1 MFWLSVMGLFPIW
14 LTAGFLVSRLPRLHP
29 ARLAELPFYA
39 RVTGLTLAFPVSIA
53 LLYPFM
59 VQAGARANFAARE
72 MSPAAWGW
80 LAVGGALFVAG
91 QMVGLAFG
99 LSILTRPNPAARE
112 PSNEKSDSASISNGS
127 PLP

>member
-1 MFWLSVMGLFPIW
+1 MGLFPIW
-14 LTAGFLVSRLPRLHP
+14 LAAGFSVSRVPRLHP
-29 ARLAELPFYA
+29 SRLARLPFLQ
-39 RVTGLTLAFPVSIA
+39 RVAGLVLAFPVSIA

-59 VQAGARANFAARE
+59 VQAAAHANFAQRQI
-72 MSPAAWGW
+72 SPVAWGW
-80 LAVGGALFVAG
+80 LAIGGSLFVAG